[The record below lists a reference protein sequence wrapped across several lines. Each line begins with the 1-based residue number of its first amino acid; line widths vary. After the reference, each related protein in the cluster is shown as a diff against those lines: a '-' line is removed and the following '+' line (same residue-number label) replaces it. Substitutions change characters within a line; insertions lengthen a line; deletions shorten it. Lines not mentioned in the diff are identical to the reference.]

1 MNEHDESPDKALFAK
16 TGGPATKL
24 PDPDKPVTNGTILL
38 LAHLSSPGAGGD
50 CRTWLRTLSLLK
62 VCATATP
69 NKLNFL

>member
-50 CRTWLRTLSLLK
+50 
-62 VCATATP
+62 
-69 NKLNFL
+69 